1 MKVLL
6 LVALAALAGPA
17 LAQSPV
23 PSSAWLERQQ
33 TAAADEADAAGSRS
47 AKTREAKER
56 CRVVKQWKVGDTV
69 VKHRVCDDPPKP
81 ALGAAPGGHPL

>member
-1 MKVLL
+1 MRALL

-17 LAQSPV
+17 LAEPPEPAPA

-33 TAAADEADAAGSRS
+33 SAAADEADAAGARS
-47 AKTREAKER
+47 SKVPAVKEN

-69 VKHRVCDDPPKP
+69 VKHRVCDDAPKP
-81 ALGAAPGGHPL
+81 AAPAGQG

>member
-6 LVALAALAGPA
+6 MIALATLAGPA
-17 LAQSPV
+17 LAQSPA

-47 AKTREAKER
+47 AKAPEARER

-81 ALGAAPGGHPL
+81 AAPARQG